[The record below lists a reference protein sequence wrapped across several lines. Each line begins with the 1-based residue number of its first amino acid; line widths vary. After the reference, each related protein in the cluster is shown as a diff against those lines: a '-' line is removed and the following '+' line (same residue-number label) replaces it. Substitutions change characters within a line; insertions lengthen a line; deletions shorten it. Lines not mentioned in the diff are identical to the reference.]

1 MGMPDT
7 EKPASRAAERLV
19 AHYGG
24 RKQTAEA
31 LGVTRETVRLWLSGG
46 IPLERAV
53 EVEQVC
59 RGVITAEQILFE
71 ARERAAA

>member
-1 MGMPDT
+1 MEET
-7 EKPASRAAERLV
+7 EKPQSQAAQRLV
-19 AHYGG
+19 AHFGG
-24 RKQTAEA
+24 RQQTAEA
-31 LGVTRETVRLWLSGG
+31 LGVTRETVRLWLLRG

-53 EVEQVC
+53 EVEQGC